1 VRNPGA
7 GLVPTDPRVVVFGPG
22 PFVSITLEAA
32 VTGADDD
39 EIHIHAAGQG
49 VWVARAAARLGAR
62 VTLVTTC
69 GGEHGTVLGPLLTQ
83 EPFDV
88 AIAEVSGEG
97 ACYVDDRRTRDRT
110 RIATRH
116 ADLLSRHELD
126 DLYGAALSTG
136 LGADV
141 AVLCGT
147 GEAER
152 LPADLYRRLAT
163 DLRAN
168 GTPVVAD
175 LSGTFVDAALRGGLD
190 VLKINQSE
198 ALEVDDGSSSEL
210 ADLVGTAR
218 RLMERGAE
226 RVVLS
231 RADDPAIAVDGE
243 QVFELTA
250 PTLET
255 ADHRG
260 AGDSMTAALAVGVGA
275 GEEWTSVLTRATAA
289 GSANVTRHGLGT
301 SWMSEVDALQPR
313 VRVTPLPDA

>member
-1 VRNPGA
+1 VSS
-7 GLVPTDPRVVVFGPG
+7 DPHVVVFGPG

-32 VTGADDD
+32 VTGGDD
-39 EIHIHAAGQG
+39 EVHIHAAGQG

-69 GGEHGTVLGPLLTQ
+69 GGEHGTVLGPLLAR

-88 AIAEVSGEG
+88 ATAEVSGEG
-97 ACYVDDRRTRDRT
+97 ACYVDDRRTHDR
-110 RIATRH
+110 RRLATRH
-116 ADLLSRHELD
+116 ADRLSRHELD

-136 LGADV
+136 LGAAV
-141 AVLCGT
+141 TVLCGT

-190 VLKINQSE
+190 VLKISQEE
-198 ALEVDDGSSSEL
+198 ALEVASGSSTEL
-210 ADLVGTAR
+210 TDLVGTAR

-231 RADDPAIAVDGE
+231 RGDDPAIAVDAE

-250 PTLET
+250 PPLET

-260 AGDSMTAALAVGVGA
+260 AGDSMTAALAIGIGA
-275 GEEWTSVLTRATAA
+275 GDDWPSVLSRATAA

-313 VRVTPLPDA
+313 VTVTPLPDA